1 MGQDNYNIKNRKG
14 KHLNY
19 EERIKIETLR
29 KENMKAS
36 EIAIRI
42 GCSKRTIEREL
53 KRGTVELMNSD
64 LTMRTE
70 YSADLGQNIYDEK
83 GTAKGPNLKI
93 GNNHKLVEAI
103 EKRIQN
109 KYSPYAALED
119 IKNNTNEETDEKIE
133 VNICLK
139 TLYNYIDMNLF
150 LNITNKDLPVKKNKK
165 KRNYRKIRTAITN
178 KKGTSIVERPEEV
191 DLREDYGHWEM
202 DTVVGKKGTKACLLV
217 LTERTTRQELIYK
230 MTNKSQECVV
240 KALDTIERKIGR
252 VKFSNIFKTITTDN
266 GCEFLDFEGIEKSI
280 TSKTKTRTKQY
291 FAHPFSSWE
300 RGSNET
306 ANKLIRRF
314 IPKGEE
320 FTNISKKQIK
330 QIMHWI
336 NNYPRKILD
345 GKSSSQ
351 VFDEQF
357 NLIA

>member
-1 MGQDNYNIKNRKG
+1 MGQEYYNIKNRKG

-19 EERIKIETLR
+19 EERVKIETLR
-29 KENMKAS
+29 KEKMKAS

-53 KRGTVELMNSD
+53 KRGTVELLNSD
-64 LTMRTE
+64 LTTRME

-83 GTAKGPNLKI
+83 ASAKGPNLKI

-103 EKRIQN
+103 EQRIKN

-119 IKNNTNEETDEKIE
+119 IKNNENEKIE

-150 LNITNKDLPVKKNKK
+150 LNITNKDLPVKKTKK
-165 KRNYRKIRTAITN
+165 KRNYRKIRTSITN
-178 KKGTSIVERPEEV
+178 KKGTSIVERPIEV
-191 DLREDYGHWEM
+191 DLREEYGHWEM

-230 MTNKSQECVV
+230 MTNKSQECVIKV
-240 KALDTIERKIGR
+240 LDTLERRIGR

-266 GCEFLDFEGIEKSI
+266 GCEFLNFEGIENSVL
-280 TSKTKTRTKQY
+280 SKTKPRTKQY

-320 FTNISKKQIK
+320 FTNINKKRIK

-336 NNYPRKILD
+336 NNYPRKILN

-351 VFDEQF
+351 FHVEFF